1 LTTSFFKRAEGFV
14 LVYDVTDRQS
24 FDCIARWMGD
34 IAEQGKQDCDVILCG
49 NKCDMKERAVT
60 TAEGEKLAKQYKVRT
75 CCCQWLVQY
84 TRPVCCAC

>member
-1 LTTSFFKRAEGFV
+1 V

-60 TAEGEKLAKQYKVRT
+60 TAEGEKLAKQYKVRSCYCH
-75 CCCQWLVQY
+75 CCLL
-84 TRPVCCAC
+84 